1 MEETNKDAFDKGFD
15 VSNKITEKNNGKF
28 FELGHHKSHAANA
41 FFSSNFDEALIVTM
55 DGGGAEEDGT
65 ITAFTV
71 WTGKDTKINEV
82 EVIPIGKTFITW
94 DIVYMQIIIATT
106 HTNEGTNFVKPSVAL
121 RVPVEII
128 SPAIAIANNT
138 YAWAKV
144 IVAYTFWQNKDLV
157 LS

>member
-1 MEETNKDAFDKGFD
+1 
-15 VSNKITEKNNGKF
+15 
-28 FELGHHKSHAANA
+28 
-41 FFSSNFDEALIVTM
+41 
-55 DGGGAEEDGT
+55 
-65 ITAFTV
+65 
-71 WTGKDTKINEV
+71 
-82 EVIPIGKTFITW
+82 
-94 DIVYMQIIIATT
+94 MQIIIATT

-121 RVPVEII
+121 SVPVEII